1 MSKGIEVTAVKVY
14 PFKESPSLGHIRGM
28 ASVELNGAIRIRSL
42 RIMSGDTGMFVGY
55 PVDPFFKGE
64 DYRYVVECIDDE
76 VRQAI
81 EKAVLAK
88 YEELT
93 A

>member
-1 MSKGIEVTAVKVY
+1 MSKGIEVTAVKIF
-14 PFKESPSLGHIRGM
+14 PFIEAPSLGHVRGM
-28 ASVELNGAIRIRSL
+28 ATVELNGAIRIRGL
-42 RIMSGDTGMFVGY
+42 RIMSGDKGMFVGY
-55 PVDPFFKGE
+55 PVDPFYKGE
-64 DYRYVVECIDDE
+64 EFRYVVDCCDNE

-81 EKAVLAK
+81 EKAVLEK

>member
-1 MSKGIEVTAVKVY
+1 MSKGIEVTAVKIF
-14 PFKESPSLGHIRGM
+14 PFKDSPSLGRIRGM
-28 ASVELNGAIRIRSL
+28 ATVELNGAIRIRGL
-42 RIMSGDTGMFVGY
+42 RIMSGDDGLFVGY
-55 PVDPFFKGE
+55 PVDPFYKGE
-64 DYRYVVECIDDE
+64 EFRYVVDCCDDE
-76 VRQAI
+76 VRQDI